1 VKKLILS
8 LLFLVG
14 LAVGAGLEASVP
26 GEKPIQFSL
35 AFSGTAFWDEYENPY
50 VSKGPYTIIGATGR
64 VDFNLWRWLIFAP
77 ELTLGFGGGMLGG
90 TLNIRHRGFFA
101 GAGIVALTFWSAD
114 DESGIGLIWKF
125 QAGIKGRSWIA
136 TAAYFTA
143 DPAESLAGRG
153 AYGLQ
158 LSIGHIY

>member
-1 VKKLILS
+1 MKRLLI
-8 LLFLVG
+8 G
-14 LAVGAGLEASVP
+14 LAVSALATGVLSAQAAP
-26 GEKPIQFSL
+26 KEKAIQFSL

-90 TLNIRHRGFFA
+90 TLNIRYRGFFA
-101 GAGIVALTFWSAD
+101 GAGIVALTFWPDD

-158 LSIGHIY
+158 GSIGHIF

>member
-1 VKKLILS
+1 MKKLLI
-8 LLFLVG
+8 G
-14 LAVGAGLEASVP
+14 LAVSALATGVLSAQGATK
-26 GEKPIQFSL
+26 EKAIQFSL
-35 AFSGTAFWDEYENPY
+35 AFSGTAFWDEYEDPY
-50 VSKGPYTIIGATGR
+50 TSKGPYTIIGATGR

-101 GAGIVALTFWSAD
+101 GAGIVVLTFWPDD

-158 LSIGHIY
+158 GSIGHIF